1 MATVVHLVHRTQTSL
16 RSVRAVGLGFT
27 AKAHARSEA
36 NWLGKKN
43 LESRVRGD
51 FNFQRD
57 DAPASG
63 RIRWPQSRWLAGL
76 APFQLPR

>member
-1 MATVVHLVHRTQTSL
+1 MAPVSPDTDIVAL
-16 RSVRAVGLGFT
+16 RPGGGLGLT

-51 FNFQRD
+51 FNFQRVL
-57 DAPASG
+57 STG
-63 RIRWPQSRWLAGL
+63 
-76 APFQLPR
+76 